1 MIGKKTHILV
11 VDDDTRLRS
20 LLTRFLRENDFMV
33 SSAKGAD
40 EARDMLKEYKFDILI
55 VDIMM
60 PNETGL
66 EFLSKLRKE
75 DNVPV
80 ILLTAMGEAGDR
92 INGLELGADDYLAK
106 PFEPKELVLRIR
118 NILKRAPQEIDKIN
132 SKLNLGLCWYDLD
145 KKELTDKQGQIIH
158 ITPVEQAMLSMLG
171 QKSGQIFSR
180 ERLAELLGA
189 GQGPRSIDV
198 QVTRLRKKIEKD
210 SKNPRY
216 LQTVRGKGYMLLTE

>member
-33 SSAKGAD
+33 SSAKGAS

-80 ILLTAMGEAGDR
+80 ILLTAMGDAGDR

-118 NILKRAPQEIDKIN
+118 NILRRAPQEVDKVN

-145 KKELTDKQGQIIH
+145 KKELTNKQGQIIH